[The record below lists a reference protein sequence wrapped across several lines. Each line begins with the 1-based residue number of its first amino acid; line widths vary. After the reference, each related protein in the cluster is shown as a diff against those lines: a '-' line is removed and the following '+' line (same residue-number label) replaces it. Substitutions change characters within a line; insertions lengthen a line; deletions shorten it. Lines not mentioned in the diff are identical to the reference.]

1 MRHLLVFGHPQRR
14 SYTGWALEEL
24 AARLRERRG
33 QRVTIRDLSEEPLE
47 PHLTAAEYAGTRS
60 GRYASEVRR
69 EFERLRDHETLTLI
83 FPLWWMGFPARLKGW
98 LDRVLAYGLAYEL
111 DGETPIPKLSPR
123 RAATL
128 ATLGTPLAEYDRDGS
143 RAALEHA
150 WGEHVFRFCG
160 LEPAGHAWL
169 DDAVRADD
177 ALREEHTRRIAAL
190 ADQLTRGGT
199 AAGSDT
205 TG

>member
-24 AARLRERRG
+24 AARLAERPGHRT
-33 QRVTIRDLSEEPLE
+33 TIRDLSEQPIE
-47 PHLTAAEYAGTRS
+47 PHLSGAEYGGTRA
-60 GRYASEVRR
+60 GRYAPEVRR
-69 EFERLRDHETLTLI
+69 EFERVREHETLTLV

-111 DGETPIPKLSPR
+111 DGETPVPKLQPR

-128 ATLGTPLAEYDRDGS
+128 VTLGTPLEEYDRDGS
-143 RAALEHA
+143 RAALELA
-150 WGEHVFRFCG
+150 WGEHIFRFCG

-169 DDAVRADD
+169 DDAVRADE
-177 ALREEHTRRIAAL
+177 ALRTRHRERIGAL
-190 ADQLTRGGT
+190 AEALARG
-199 AAGSDT
+199 
-205 TG
+205 